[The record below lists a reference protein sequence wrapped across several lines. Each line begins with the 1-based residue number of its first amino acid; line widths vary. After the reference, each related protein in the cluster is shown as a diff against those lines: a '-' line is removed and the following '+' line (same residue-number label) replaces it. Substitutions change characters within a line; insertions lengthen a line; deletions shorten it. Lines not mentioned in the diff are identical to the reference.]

1 MIFRGLTRHSLQTW
15 PTELRTCIRK
25 QTFHNR
31 DCLGNETFMG
41 PNIVDIGALLAL
53 VTVGIA
59 TPGPN
64 NMTCF
69 VHSGVHGWRKSV
81 SLIFGMV
88 LGFVALNSFV
98 LFVVVESSGIES
110 LSTLIHWIGVIFII
124 LLGLAISRVSAVFE
138 VTKEPPVLGLKTGFL
153 MQWVNGKEWGFVSL
167 YMTQFLD
174 AFGGG
179 FQGGFLIIAIVTSY
193 CIVGISAWTA
203 FGQTLEG
210 AFRSKRFM
218 DLAFPVAGTILVL
231 IGLAAALRG
240 P

>member
-1 MIFRGLTRHSLQTW
+1 MTPS
-15 PTELRTCIRK
+15 
-25 QTFHNR
+25 
-31 DCLGNETFMG
+31 
-41 PNIVDIGALLAL
+41 IVDVGALLAL
-53 VTVGIA
+53 VTIGIA

-69 VHSGVHGWRKSV
+69 VHSGVHGWRKTV

-98 LFVVVESSGIES
+98 LFFVVESTGIES
-110 LSTLIHWIGVIFII
+110 VSTFIHWMGVVFII
-124 LLGLAISRVSAVFE
+124 LLGLVISRVSAVFE
-138 VTKEPPVLGLKTGFL
+138 VTEDLPLLGVRTGFL

-174 AFGGG
+174 GFGGG
-179 FQGGFLIIAIVTSY
+179 FQGGFSIIGIVTLY
-193 CIVGISAWTA
+193 CIFGISAWTA

-210 AFRSKRFM
+210 AFRSKKFTDR
-218 DLAFPVAGTILVL
+218 AFPVAGVILII
-231 IGLAAALRG
+231 IGLAAAMRG

>member
-1 MIFRGLTRHSLQTW
+1 MILS
-15 PTELRTCIRK
+15 
-25 QTFHNR
+25 
-31 DCLGNETFMG
+31 
-41 PNIVDIGALLAL
+41 IVDVGALLAL
-53 VTVGIA
+53 VTIGIA

-69 VHSGVHGWRKSV
+69 VHSGVHGWRKTV

-98 LFVVVESSGIES
+98 LFIVLESSGIGS
-110 LSTLIHWIGVIFII
+110 VSTFIHWMGVVFII

-138 VTKEPPVLGLKTGFL
+138 VTEDLPLLGMRTGFL

-174 AFGGG
+174 DFGGG
-179 FQGGFLIIAIVTSY
+179 FQGGFSIIGIVTVY
-193 CIVGISAWTA
+193 CIFGISTWTA

-210 AFRSKRFM
+210 AFRSKKFTDR
-218 DLAFPVAGTILVL
+218 AFPVAGVILVI
-231 IGLAAALRG
+231 IGLAAAMRG
-240 P
+240 T

>member
-1 MIFRGLTRHSLQTW
+1 MILS
-15 PTELRTCIRK
+15 
-25 QTFHNR
+25 
-31 DCLGNETFMG
+31 
-41 PNIVDIGALLAL
+41 IVDVGALLVL
-53 VTVGIA
+53 VTIGIA

-69 VHSGVHGWRKSV
+69 VHSGVHGWRKTV

-98 LFVVVESSGIES
+98 LFIVLESSGIGS
-110 LSTLIHWIGVIFII
+110 VSTFIHWMGVVFII

-138 VTKEPPVLGLKTGFL
+138 VTEDLPLLGVRAGFL

-174 AFGGG
+174 DFGGG
-179 FQGGFLIIAIVTSY
+179 FQGGFSIIGIVTVY
-193 CIVGISAWTA
+193 CIFGISAWTA

-210 AFRSKRFM
+210 AFRSKKFTDR
-218 DLAFPVAGTILVL
+218 AFPVAGVILVI
-231 IGLAAALRG
+231 IGLAAAMKG
-240 P
+240 A

>member
-1 MIFRGLTRHSLQTW
+1 MTIMT
-15 PTELRTCIRK
+15 
-25 QTFHNR
+25 
-31 DCLGNETFMG
+31 

-53 VTVGIA
+53 VTIGIA

-69 VHSGVHGWRKSV
+69 VHSGVHGWRKTV

-98 LFVVVESSGIES
+98 LFIVVESSGIES
-110 LSTLIHWIGVIFII
+110 LSTFIHWIGVVFII
-124 LLGLAISRVSAVFE
+124 LLGLTISRISTVFE
-138 VTKEPPVLGLKTGFL
+138 VTEDLPTLGVRTGFL

-174 AFGGG
+174 DFGGG
-179 FQGGFLIIAIVTSY
+179 FQGGFSIICIVTAY
-193 CIVGISAWTA
+193 CIFGISAWTA

-210 AFRSKRFM
+210 AFRSKKFTDR
-218 DLAFPVAGTILVL
+218 AFPVAGIILV
-231 IGLAAALRG
+231 IICLASAMMVA
-240 P
+240 

>member
-1 MIFRGLTRHSLQTW
+1 MILS
-15 PTELRTCIRK
+15 
-25 QTFHNR
+25 
-31 DCLGNETFMG
+31 
-41 PNIVDIGALLAL
+41 IVDVGALLAL
-53 VTVGIA
+53 VTIGIA

-69 VHSGVHGWRKSV
+69 VHSGVHGWRKTV

-98 LFVVVESSGIES
+98 LFIVLESSGIGS
-110 LSTLIHWIGVIFII
+110 VSTFIHWMGVVFII

-138 VTKEPPVLGLKTGFL
+138 VTEDLPLLGMRTGFL

-174 AFGGG
+174 DFGGG
-179 FQGGFLIIAIVTSY
+179 FQGGFSIIGIVTVY
-193 CIVGISAWTA
+193 CIFGISTWTA

-210 AFRSKRFM
+210 AFRSKKFTDR
-218 DLAFPVAGTILVL
+218 AFPLAGIILVM
-231 IGLAAALRG
+231 IGLAAAMRG
-240 P
+240 A

>member
-1 MIFRGLTRHSLQTW
+1 MT
-15 PTELRTCIRK
+15 
-25 QTFHNR
+25 
-31 DCLGNETFMG
+31 

-53 VTVGIA
+53 VTIGIA

-69 VHSGVHGWRKSV
+69 VHSGVHGWRKTV

-98 LFVVVESSGIES
+98 LFIVVESSGIES
-110 LSTLIHWIGVIFII
+110 VSTFIHWIGVVFII
-124 LLGLAISRVSAVFE
+124 LLGLTISRISTVFE
-138 VTKEPPVLGLKTGFL
+138 VTEDLPTLGVRTGFL

-174 AFGGG
+174 DFGGG
-179 FQGGFLIIAIVTSY
+179 FQGGFSIIGIVTVY
-193 CIVGISAWTA
+193 CIFGISTWTA

-210 AFRSKRFM
+210 AFRSKKFTDR
-218 DLAFPVAGTILVL
+218 AFPVAGVILVI
-231 IGLAAALRG
+231 IGLAAAMRG
-240 P
+240 A

>member
-1 MIFRGLTRHSLQTW
+1 MT
-15 PTELRTCIRK
+15 
-25 QTFHNR
+25 
-31 DCLGNETFMG
+31 

-53 VTVGIA
+53 VTIGIA

-69 VHSGVHGWRKSV
+69 VHSGVHGWKKTV

-98 LFVVVESSGIES
+98 LFIVVESSGIES
-110 LSTLIHWIGVIFII
+110 ASTFIHWIGVVFII
-124 LLGLAISRVSAVFE
+124 LLGLTISRISTVFE
-138 VTKEPPVLGLKTGFL
+138 VMEDLPTLGVRTGFL

-174 AFGGG
+174 DFGGG
-179 FQGGFLIIAIVTSY
+179 FQGGFSIIGIVTAY
-193 CIVGISAWTA
+193 CIFGISAWTA

-210 AFRSKRFM
+210 AFRSKKFTDRV
-218 DLAFPVAGTILVL
+218 FPVAGIILVT
-231 IGLAAALRG
+231 IGLAAAMRG
-240 P
+240 A

>member
-1 MIFRGLTRHSLQTW
+1 MILS
-15 PTELRTCIRK
+15 
-25 QTFHNR
+25 
-31 DCLGNETFMG
+31 
-41 PNIVDIGALLAL
+41 IVDVGALLAL
-53 VTVGIA
+53 VTIGIA

-69 VHSGVHGWRKSV
+69 VHSGVHGWRKTV

-98 LFVVVESSGIES
+98 LFIVLESSGIGS
-110 LSTLIHWIGVIFII
+110 VSTFIHWMGVVFII

-138 VTKEPPVLGLKTGFL
+138 VTEDLPLPGMRTGFL

-174 AFGGG
+174 DFGGG
-179 FQGGFLIIAIVTSY
+179 FQGGFSIIGIVTVY
-193 CIVGISAWTA
+193 CIFGISTWTA

-210 AFRSKRFM
+210 AFRSKKFTDR
-218 DLAFPVAGTILVL
+218 AFPVAGVILVI
-231 IGLAAALRG
+231 IGLAAAMRG
-240 P
+240 A

>member
-1 MIFRGLTRHSLQTW
+1 MILS
-15 PTELRTCIRK
+15 
-25 QTFHNR
+25 
-31 DCLGNETFMG
+31 
-41 PNIVDIGALLAL
+41 IVDVGALLAL
-53 VTVGIA
+53 VTIGIA

-69 VHSGVHGWRKSV
+69 VHSGVHGWRKTV

-98 LFVVVESSGIES
+98 LFIVLESSGIGS
-110 LSTLIHWIGVIFII
+110 VSTFIHWMGVVFII

-138 VTKEPPVLGLKTGFL
+138 VTEDLPLLGMRTGFL

-174 AFGGG
+174 DFGGG
-179 FQGGFLIIAIVTSY
+179 FQGGFSIIGIVTVY
-193 CIVGISAWTA
+193 CIFGISTWTA

-210 AFRSKRFM
+210 AFRSKKFTDR
-218 DLAFPVAGTILVL
+218 AFPVAGVILVI
-231 IGLAAALRG
+231 IGLAAAMRG
-240 P
+240 A

>member
-1 MIFRGLTRHSLQTW
+1 MT
-15 PTELRTCIRK
+15 
-25 QTFHNR
+25 
-31 DCLGNETFMG
+31 

-53 VTVGIA
+53 VTIGIA

-69 VHSGVHGWRKSV
+69 VHSGVHGWKKTV

-98 LFVVVESSGIES
+98 LFIVVESSGIES
-110 LSTLIHWIGVIFII
+110 VSTFIHWIGVVFII
-124 LLGLAISRVSAVFE
+124 LLGLTISRISTVFE
-138 VTKEPPVLGLKTGFL
+138 VMEDLPTLGVRTGFL

-174 AFGGG
+174 DFGGG
-179 FQGGFLIIAIVTSY
+179 FQGGFSIIGIVTAY
-193 CIVGISAWTA
+193 CIFGISAWTA

-210 AFRSKRFM
+210 AFRSKKFTDRV
-218 DLAFPVAGTILVL
+218 FPVAGIILVT
-231 IGLAAALRG
+231 IGLAAAMRG
-240 P
+240 A